1 MNQRQ
6 MAVLALAALAML
18 SLSLAAATFGSSLGG
33 PTQSVSS
40 GVFNDQNVTLKDPP
54 QPSSV
59 NLSESRWLQVYYK
72 YFESD
77 NETKNRTNASG
88 TQEGRTDIL
97 PVLLTAIA
105 ILAMGILGGVI
116 WFRWLRPLD
125 DTSFEEWGAADT
137 TTEPNAEHHTDNLQT
152 VFDPENDVQR
162 AWYALAHHLDIPN
175 TDSYTPRELAVTAV
189 DRGLD
194 REAVSDLTVLF
205 ERIRYGQARPT
216 AEREQRARHALERLG
231 IELGDEL

>member
-6 MAVLALAALAML
+6 MAVIALAALAML

-40 GVFNDQNVTLKDPP
+40 GVFTDENVTLKDPP
-54 QPSSV
+54 RPSSV

-77 NETKNRTNASG
+77 NQTKNTTNASG

-105 ILAMGILGGVI
+105 ILAMGVFGGLI

-125 DTSFEEWGAADT
+125 DTSFEQWGTTDT
-137 TTEPNAEHHTDNLQT
+137 TTEPNSEDHTDNLQT
-152 VFDPENDVQR
+152 VFEPENDVQR
-162 AWYALAHHLDIPN
+162 AWYAMAHHLDIPN
-175 TDSYTPRELAVTAV
+175 TDAYTPRELAATAV
-189 DRGLD
+189 DHGLD
-194 REAVSDLTVLF
+194 REAVRDLTGLF
-205 ERIRYGQARPT
+205 ERIRYGKERPT
-216 AEREQRARHALERLG
+216 PEQEQRARHALERLG